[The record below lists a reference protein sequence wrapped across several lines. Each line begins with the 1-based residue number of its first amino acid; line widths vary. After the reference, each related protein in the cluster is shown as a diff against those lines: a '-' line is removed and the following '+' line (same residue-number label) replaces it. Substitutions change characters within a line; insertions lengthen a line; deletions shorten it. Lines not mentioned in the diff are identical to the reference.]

1 MSVSTPSLT
10 VNKPT
15 KGEELFLVHLKREE
29 KLKIVHPEVDDHD
42 HEPRRDR
49 SRSIGEE
56 LFSFHLRRSHGL
68 NLDLDELLAEA
79 TLAADA
85 DLKVASDSENA
96 ASEADQHSLHK
107 KNTKKSLTRKTKQPA
122 APKKQV
128 PLAYANNKGGY
139 LLRKKVSP
147 TSLH

>member
-1 MSVSTPSLT
+1 MSVSTSSLT

-15 KGEELFLVHLKREE
+15 KEEELFLVNLKREE

-107 KNTKKSLTRKTKQPA
+107 KNTKELPSGCFPGCLLANFRPRLCA
-122 APKKQV
+122 RFRRFCMFAL
-128 PLAYANNKGGY
+128 PL
-139 LLRKKVSP
+139 L
-147 TSLH
+147 